1 MPAETPNPPTDAT
14 VDDAPTVA
22 DADAERTIEE
32 AALQRESHEHAFVGM
47 RLTIIGAFGCAA
59 LLQLVII
66 KRPVHW
72 VITGL
77 LLAIAAVAYHLDRT
91 VRSGH
96 RGRPPGRMLLGLL
109 MALAAL
115 LATAYLG
122 LLSSTSL
129 LLAIIVWAFASN
141 DYALEAWII
150 YLTCAV
156 GYLVLV
162 ALSLTHVLPL
172 TGSVLAL
179 QKENVRA
186 LFGLSILLEGLLAM
200 VFWLAWTSR
209 RATVGAISFVARARV
224 EVERRRALL
233 HEARAELRQARDAA
247 RLGRF
252 SGRTIGDFAVGD
264 VIGRGAMGE
273 VYAATTPAG
282 DAVAL
287 KVLHPH
293 LIDSASEVERF
304 VREVNI
310 TAALSS
316 PHVVRVL
323 DAGTAPD
330 GSPYL
335 AMERLTGQDLAE
347 LLRGEG
353 RLALRD
359 AVRLVNDVAEA
370 LGAAESAG
378 IVHRDVKPQNLF
390 LVEGAEPFW
399 KVLDFGVSRLVEAT
413 SSLTQGAIGTPAYM
427 APEQCRGAAV
437 DHRADVFALA
447 AIAYRVLTGR
457 PAFSGPDQYT
467 ILYSIVH
474 EQPARPGDLEM
485 LPADVE
491 LVLALGLAKE
501 PAERFQSAR
510 ELARALGQAQHN
522 ALGEELRQRA
532 RAVLE
537 KAPWG
542 STPESPQGGS
552 SALT

>member
-1 MPAETPNPPTDAT
+1 MPAEEPTPATDLT
-14 VDDAPTVA
+14 VDEAPTVA

-32 AALQRESHEHAFVGM
+32 AALQKESHAHAAVSM
-47 RLTIIGAFGCAA
+47 RLTLIGALGCAA
-59 LLQLVII
+59 LLQLVVH

-77 LLAIAAVAYHLDRT
+77 LFAIAGVSVYLDRT
-91 VRSGH
+91 AAGVH
-96 RGRPPGRMLLGLL
+96 RGRPPARLLLGLL

-141 DYALEAWII
+141 DYAFEAWLV
-150 YLTCAV
+150 YLTCAL

-172 TGSVLAL
+172 TGSVLGL
-179 QKENVRA
+179 QKENLRA

-209 RATVGAISFVARARV
+209 RATVGAISYVAKARL

-233 HEARAELRQARDAA
+233 DEARAELRQVRDAA

-252 SGRTIGDFAVGD
+252 SGRTIGDFQVGE
-264 VIGRGAMGE
+264 VMGRGAMGE
-273 VYAATTPAG
+273 VYAAETKGSSAP
-282 DAVAL
+282 VAL

-293 LIDSASEVERF
+293 LIDSPSEVERF

-310 TAALSS
+310 TSALKS

-323 DAGTAPD
+323 GAGTASD
-330 GSPYL
+330 GSPFL
-335 AMERLTGQDLAE
+335 AMERLRGRDLAE
-347 LLRGEG
+347 ILRSDG
-353 RLALRD
+353 RLSLGDTVKLVREVASALG
-359 AVRLVNDVAEA
+359 VAEQ
-370 LGAAESAG
+370 AG

-390 LVEGAEPFW
+390 LVEGDAPSW

-427 APEQCRGAAV
+427 SPEQCRSAAV
-437 DHRADVFALA
+437 DHRADVFALSSV
-447 AIAYRVLTGR
+447 AYRALTGR
-457 PAFSGPDQYT
+457 PAFSGPDQYV

-474 EQPARPGDLEM
+474 EQPASPSELTM

-491 LVLALGLAKE
+491 LVLALGLAKD
-501 PAERFQSAR
+501 PSERFQSAT
-510 ELARALGQAQHN
+510 ELAAALAQAQHN
-522 ALGEELRQRA
+522 ALGEELRGRA
-532 RAVLE
+532 RAILE
-537 KAPWG
+537 RSPWG
-542 STPESPQGGS
+542 SAPERSEEGANP
-552 SALT
+552 